1 MTRLTEG
8 MIEDLPEKARL
19 RSAELREQIGMDLKT
34 LAFRSVGGDAEGY
47 DLSDYLAASVPIT
60 SGLGVIGGFSSS
72 VQAILEE
79 LGFRCFVTSK
89 PDVDGVYEALEKGAD
104 LIFAADDLRFLAYNV
119 RTGTYSENT
128 TSTAAGYVEALDAR
142 AGGLKDKDVLVI
154 GAGRVGSE
162 AVRIL
167 VDKGARVQVIDSV
180 YEKAETVASELGA
193 LAVFDREKAIS
204 SYKYILDASP
214 GLISGDLISEGAVIA
229 SPGIPYSFDSEGEA
243 KSDTIIHD
251 PLNIGTAVMAA
262 KCVISFKDKKDG
274 LR

>member
-19 RSAELREQIGMDLKT
+19 RSIELKKQIGMDLKT
-34 LAFRSVGGDAEGY
+34 LAFKSVGGDPDGY
-47 DLSDYLAASVPIT
+47 ELSKYLAASVPIT
-60 SGLGVIGGFSSS
+60 SGLGVIGGFSLS

-79 LGFRCFVTSK
+79 MGFRSFVTSK

-119 RTGTYSENT
+119 RSGIYSENT
-128 TSTAAGYVEALDAR
+128 TSTAAGYIEALDVR
-142 AGGLKDKDVLVI
+142 AKGLKGKEVLVI

-167 VDKGARVQVIDSV
+167 TEKGAKVSVTDSV
-180 YEKAETVASELGA
+180 PEKAEAVALEFGA
-193 LAVFDREKAIS
+193 LAINDREKAIS
-204 SYKYILDASP
+204 SNRYIMNASP
-214 GLISGDLISEGAVIA
+214 GLIAGNLISEGAVIA
-229 SPGIPYSFDSEGEA
+229 SPGIPYSFDSEGES
-243 KSDTIIHD
+243 KSDVIIHD

-262 KCVISFKDKKDG
+262 KCVITFEDKKD
-274 LR
+274 